1 MKKFL
6 FFLIC
11 CFTINNSFSQESNL
25 SFELNLPVLLGQNFY
40 ADNYSGVF
48 DIGATYDFI
57 ELPFTKIDTSLN
69 LSFLRDSNIGR
80 NSQFDLRL
88 YIIEPKV
95 NATFTS
101 PSNQNLH
108 FKTGIGY
115 SLFVF
120 DLVQNKNTTDFNFND
135 NTTDNKSGVAVNL
148 GLIYDFNKKFY
159 AEIQYDFVKLFLDD
173 DLISNAYNTNLNI
186 LKIGVGIRI

>member
-6 FFLIC
+6 FLLIC
-11 CFTINNSFSQESNL
+11 CFTINNGFSQESIL

-40 ADNYSGVF
+40 TDNYNGVF

-57 ELPFTKIDTSLN
+57 ELPSTKIGTSLN

-95 NATFTS
+95 NATFTN

-120 DLVQNKNTTDFNFND
+120 DLVQNENTSDFNFND
-135 NTTDNKSGVAVNL
+135 NTTDNKGGVALNL

-159 AEIQYDFVKLFLDD
+159 TEIQYDFVKLFVGEG
-173 DLISNAYNTNLNI
+173 LISNAYNTNLNI